1 MLGPELS
8 ALSNVMKEVS
18 FISGEPLRINT
29 RIPIAPAHRNII
41 GRNPITA
48 LRQRVFY
55 NGQLIQN
62 KSSKD
67 VRVPS
72 EVSTSPPKPDETAIV
87 VTLVLPR
94 PTPEHEGVYEMQ
106 LFVDIS
112 RLSSQ
117 TCLDYIDFVRTSD
130 GLNLPN
136 VLVGSAT
143 LQVHQQGTQ
152 ISGKLLTYYA
162 YRNNYTLLVL
172 LSLLSTFAIIKID
185 FANIRPTTSDGRDY
199 RAGTKFSRWYRT
211 TAIAHL
217 LCDGG

>member
-1 MLGPELS
+1 
-8 ALSNVMKEVS
+8 MKEVS

-41 GRNPITA
+41 RRNPNTA

-55 NGQLIQN
+55 NGELIQN

-72 EVSTSPPKPDETAIV
+72 EVFTPVPQRDETAIV

-94 PTPEHEGVYEMQ
+94 PTPEDEGVYEMQ
-106 LFVDIS
+106 LFVDLS

-136 VLVGSAT
+136 VLIGSVT
-143 LQVHQQGTQ
+143 LQVRQQGT
-152 ISGKLLTYYA
+152 
-162 YRNNYTLLVL
+162 
-172 LSLLSTFAIIKID
+172 
-185 FANIRPTTSDGRDY
+185 
-199 RAGTKFSRWYRT
+199 
-211 TAIAHL
+211 
-217 LCDGG
+217 